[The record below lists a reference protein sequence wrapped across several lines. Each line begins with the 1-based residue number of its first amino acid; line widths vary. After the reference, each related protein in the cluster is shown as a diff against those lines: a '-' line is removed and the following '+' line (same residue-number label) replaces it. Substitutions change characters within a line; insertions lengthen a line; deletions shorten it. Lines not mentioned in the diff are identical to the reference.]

1 MRRIAGFVLI
11 VTVLGIVLI
20 AAMLGWANV
29 GNHDVASPP
38 AHTTTSAPQSD
49 PIRDT
54 YLRVQAYVQQHPDTR
69 RFFDPRPGDDYQGP
83 NLLQDWAIMCDPT
96 AVALN
101 AFVDDY
107 SRFSWAVNR
116 QLGRQEFDLNPVISS
131 GIIVET
137 TQCPGSR

>member
-38 AHTTTSAPQSD
+38 AQTTTSAPQSD

-54 YLRVQAYVQQHPDTR
+54 YLRVQAYVHQHPETAH
-69 RFFDPRPGDDYQGP
+69 FFDPQPGDTYGK
-83 NLLQDWAIMCDPT
+83 NLIQDWAIICDPT

-101 AFVDDY
+101 AFLDDY
-107 SRFSWAVNR
+107 SRFSKAVDL
-116 QLGRQEFDLNPVISS
+116 QLGHEEFGPIPPN
-131 GIIVET
+131 GIIVEN
-137 TQCPGSR
+137 TQCPSNR